1 MSIFDLFVPFRVLWE
16 RLAPILGLLL
26 FIIRLVVY
34 FGGKKID
41 SQPSTKWKS
50 RSQRSSYVP
59 PRWSTPS
66 RTRFSKR
73 WSVNDIPR
81 P

>member
-1 MSIFDLFVPFRVLWE
+1 MSFFDLKVLWE
-16 RLAPILGLLL
+16 KLAPILGLLFFL
-26 FIIRLVVY
+26 FKLLVY
-34 FGGKKID
+34 LGGKKID
-41 SQPSTKWKS
+41 PQPSTKSKT
-50 RSQRSSYVP
+50 RGHRGSYSP